1 MRSSPT
7 LTRTTCAHVSDKP
20 FLRARPK
27 VRKKDRTKG
36 HAVMEAALV
45 LPWLIFLFVGAF
57 DMGFYCYDLISVEN
71 AARIAVEYTA
81 TSSFT
86 ASDTGTACTLALNEL
101 ATVPNLASLS
111 TCNSLPLKVSASA
124 VSGKDGAPASQVS
137 VQYQSALFIPIPG
150 LLTGRLNI
158 TRVAQM
164 RLKS

>member
-1 MRSSPT
+1 
-7 LTRTTCAHVSDKP
+7 
-20 FLRARPK
+20 
-27 VRKKDRTKG
+27 
-36 HAVMEAALV
+36 MEAALI
-45 LPWLIFLFVGAF
+45 LPWLLFLFVGTF

-86 ASDTGTACTLALNEL
+86 ASNASTACTLALNEL
-101 ATVPNLASLS
+101 TNIPNLTGVSA
-111 TCNSLPLKVSASA
+111 CGSLPLKVTASA
-124 VSGKDGAPASQVS
+124 VTGQDGYPASQVS